1 MADIDL
7 DAVLARHGRTRSD
20 LVNLGFSMRTVD
32 YWRSGGPP
40 HPSGGRKPTSRP
52 SVRAALLIEEKLGIP
67 RHELRPDIWPPPKPP
82 AKASR
87 RREAMAAA

>member
-7 DAVLARHGRTRSD
+7 NAVLARHQLGPADIRD
-20 LVNLGFSMRTVD
+20 LGFSVRAVD
-32 YWRSGGPP
+32 YWRSGG
-40 HPSGGRKPTSRP
+40 RKVSI
-52 SVRAALLIEEKLGIP
+52 AAAQLIEERLGIP
-67 RHELRPDIWPPPKPP
+67 KHELRPDIWPPPAKPP